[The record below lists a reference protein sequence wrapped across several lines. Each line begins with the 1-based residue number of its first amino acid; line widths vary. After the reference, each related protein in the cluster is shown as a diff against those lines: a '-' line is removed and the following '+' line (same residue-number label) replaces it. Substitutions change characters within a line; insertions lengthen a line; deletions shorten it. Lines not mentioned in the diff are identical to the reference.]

1 MLPDDW
7 SIAEVYERLAEDS
20 YADDEILK
28 GIREIYH
35 SWMDAHISDH
45 NADFYYQMR
54 DHIAV
59 CYEEGV
65 IL

>member
-7 SIAEVYERLAEDS
+7 RIAEVYERLAEDS
-20 YADDEILK
+20 CANDEILK
-28 GIREIYH
+28 GIWEIYH
-35 SWMDAHISDH
+35 SWMDARISDH
-45 NADFYYQMR
+45 N
-54 DHIAV
+54 AV